1 MLVTNSLRIIMHICV
16 YHFVLQFEGKY
27 YELLEKELDVYIRDI
42 NAFIKTK
49 CKENQHKKN
58 VLKGLGAIGS
68 ATEVGAAV
76 GGPIGS
82 AVGAV
87 TGFFAAL
94 MLQDQT
100 IC

>member
-1 MLVTNSLRIIMHICV
+1 MLLSRQSV
-16 YHFVLQFEGKY
+16 K
-27 YELLEKELDVYIRDI
+27 KI
-42 NAFIKTK
+42 NT
-49 CKENQHKKN
+49 KKN

-68 ATEVGAAV
+68 ATAVGAAV